1 MCLNIHIDFYND
13 ETQTQSKIW
22 DPNSK
27 IKSSE
32 KSKVDDFESTSELII
47 KKSNEYDRK
56 SELEKRN
63 LQIGMFSFLLSGVE
77 CH

>member
-13 ETQTQSKIW
+13 ETQTQSTIC

-27 IKSSE
+27 IKNSE

-56 SELEKRN
+56 SELEKRE
-63 LQIGMFSFLLSGVE
+63 LQIGMFSF
-77 CH
+77 